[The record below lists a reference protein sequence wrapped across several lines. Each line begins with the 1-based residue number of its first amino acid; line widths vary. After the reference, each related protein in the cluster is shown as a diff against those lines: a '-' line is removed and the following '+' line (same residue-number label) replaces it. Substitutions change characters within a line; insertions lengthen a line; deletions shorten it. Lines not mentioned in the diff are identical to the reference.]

1 MARAAGD
8 GAAPAALRLS
18 RRHARSPRR
27 CHGGAGDRPAPLA
40 RAAGRRRRPVRAGGR
55 ARIPRGV
62 RHRRRH
68 AAVAPALRA
77 SRRAG
82 HDHADRAGRAP
93 QPRRADALPRGCRA
107 RRRRPSL
114 SRGRPMTPLTLE
126 ANLRAGDHVCAMYD
140 TDAEWLRAAIPYF
153 SEGLVRG
160 EACVYVAPEKD
171 TAQLEVALRAAG
183 IDMDAALRRGAL
195 RFATAEATYL
205 RDGHFDPDAII
216 ALWQELIDAAEGN
229 GYTNLRVAG
238 CPTWVNEGV
247 PGAER
252 WAEYEAEVNEF
263 FRGRRA
269 IKLCQYD
276 RRLFSPTLLL
286 DVLGCHPFAVVRGA
300 VHANPFAGMPSARAD
315 HDLTDALA
323 RERTAR
329 LAAEAACRKKD
340 EFIAVFSH
348 ELRTPLSSAVLAASL
363 IERLPASDTRV
374 ATARDVLRRQLDQ
387 ARRLVDELLDMERIA
402 TGQATLTTSRVD
414 LAQLARECVAA
425 LPVRDHEFHVDARPA
440 WVIGD
445 LARLEQIV
453 GHLLAH
459 VAKHTPAGGRIT
471 LSVFDDADDVV
482 LRVDG
487 PAASPRAGARS
498 LGLSL
503 ARRLVELHG
512 GRVQDTGD
520 GPGHV
525 VRLPAAP
532 PV

>member
-1 MARAAGD
+1 
-8 GAAPAALRLS
+8 
-18 RRHARSPRR
+18 
-27 CHGGAGDRPAPLA
+27 
-40 RAAGRRRRPVRAGGR
+40 
-55 ARIPRGV
+55 
-62 RHRRRH
+62 
-68 AAVAPALRA
+68 
-77 SRRAG
+77 
-82 HDHADRAGRAP
+82 
-93 QPRRADALPRGCRA
+93 
-107 RRRRPSL
+107 
-114 SRGRPMTPLTLE
+114 MTPLTLE

-348 ELRTPLSSAVLAASL
+348 ELRTPLSSAVLAASGGC
-363 IERLPASDTRV
+363 RS
-374 ATARDVLRRQLDQ
+374 AT
-387 ARRLVDELLDMERIA
+387 
-402 TGQATLTTSRVD
+402 T
-414 LAQLARECVAA
+414 
-425 LPVRDHEFHVDARPA
+425 
-440 WVIGD
+440 
-445 LARLEQIV
+445 
-453 GHLLAH
+453 
-459 VAKHTPAGGRIT
+459 
-471 LSVFDDADDVV
+471 
-482 LRVDG
+482 
-487 PAASPRAGARS
+487 
-498 LGLSL
+498 
-503 ARRLVELHG
+503 
-512 GRVQDTGD
+512 
-520 GPGHV
+520 
-525 VRLPAAP
+525 AP
-532 PV
+532 PA

>member
-1 MARAAGD
+1 
-8 GAAPAALRLS
+8 
-18 RRHARSPRR
+18 
-27 CHGGAGDRPAPLA
+27 
-40 RAAGRRRRPVRAGGR
+40 
-55 ARIPRGV
+55 
-62 RHRRRH
+62 
-68 AAVAPALRA
+68 
-77 SRRAG
+77 
-82 HDHADRAGRAP
+82 
-93 QPRRADALPRGCRA
+93 
-107 RRRRPSL
+107 
-114 SRGRPMTPLTLE
+114 MTPLSLE
-126 ANLRAGDHVCAMYD
+126 ADLRAGDHVCAMYD

-153 SEGLVRG
+153 GEGLVRG
-160 EACVYVAPEKD
+160 EACVYVAPEKNA
-171 TAQLEVALRAAG
+171 AQLEVALRAAG
-183 IDMDAALRRGAL
+183 IDVTAALRRGAL
-195 RFATAEATYL
+195 RFPSAEATYL
-205 RDGHFDPDAII
+205 RGGHFDPDAMI

-238 CPTWVNEGV
+238 CPTWVNEGI

-252 WAEYEAEVNEF
+252 WAEYEAAVNEF

-300 VHANPFAGMPSARAD
+300 VHANPFAGMPSASAD
-315 HDLTDALA
+315 RDLTDALA

-363 IERLPASDTRV
+363 IERLPASDARV

-387 ARRLVDELLDMERIA
+387 SRRLVDELLDMERIA
-402 TGQATLTTSRVD
+402 TGQVALTSSRVD
-414 LAQLARECVAA
+414 LAQLARECVAV
-425 LPVRDHEFHVDARPA
+425 LPVRDHELHVDARPA

-445 LARLEQIV
+445 LSRLEQIV

-471 LSVFDDADDVV
+471 LSVFEDADDVV

-487 PAASPRAGARS
+487 HAATSRAGARG

-503 ARRLVELHG
+503 ASRLVELHG
-512 GRVQDTGD
+512 GRVQDSGD

-532 PV
+532 RA

>member
-1 MARAAGD
+1 RPARGIRADPPVRRDGRAAAAGGVRGGHAARGAMARAAGD

-82 HDHADRAGRAP
+82 HDHADRAGGAP

-114 SRGRPMTPLTLE
+114 SRGRPMTSLTLE

-183 IDMDAALRRGAL
+183 IDMDAALGRGA
-195 RFATAEATYL
+195 
-205 RDGHFDPDAII
+205 
-216 ALWQELIDAAEGN
+216 
-229 GYTNLRVAG
+229 
-238 CPTWVNEGV
+238 
-247 PGAER
+247 
-252 WAEYEAEVNEF
+252 
-263 FRGRRA
+263 
-269 IKLCQYD
+269 
-276 RRLFSPTLLL
+276 
-286 DVLGCHPFAVVRGA
+286 LGCHPFAVVRGA

-363 IERLPASDTRV
+363 IERLPAS
-374 ATARDVLRRQLDQ
+374 
-387 ARRLVDELLDMERIA
+387 
-402 TGQATLTTSRVD
+402 
-414 LAQLARECVAA
+414 
-425 LPVRDHEFHVDARPA
+425 
-440 WVIGD
+440 
-445 LARLEQIV
+445 
-453 GHLLAH
+453 
-459 VAKHTPAGGRIT
+459 
-471 LSVFDDADDVV
+471 
-482 LRVDG
+482 
-487 PAASPRAGARS
+487 
-498 LGLSL
+498 
-503 ARRLVELHG
+503 
-512 GRVQDTGD
+512 
-520 GPGHV
+520 
-525 VRLPAAP
+525 
-532 PV
+532 

>member
-1 MARAAGD
+1 RPARGIRADPPVRRDGRAAAAGGVRGGHAARGAMARAAGD

-82 HDHADRAGRAP
+82 HDHADRAGGAP

-374 ATARDVLRRQLDQ
+374 ATARDVLRRQESRPLPGAAPGRA
-387 ARRLVDELLDMERIA
+387 ARR
-402 TGQATLTTSRVD
+402 
-414 LAQLARECVAA
+414 
-425 LPVRDHEFHVDARPA
+425 
-440 WVIGD
+440 
-445 LARLEQIV
+445 
-453 GHLLAH
+453 
-459 VAKHTPAGGRIT
+459 
-471 LSVFDDADDVV
+471 
-482 LRVDG
+482 
-487 PAASPRAGARS
+487 PRAG
-498 LGLSL
+498 
-503 ARRLVELHG
+503 HG
-512 GRVQDTGD
+512 GRSRPRRPPARRAARLTGEA
-520 GPGHV
+520 GLQRGSSTA
-525 VRLPAAP
+525 RGGSARATRAAERSRSP
-532 PV
+532 RRRSTGGTGRSC